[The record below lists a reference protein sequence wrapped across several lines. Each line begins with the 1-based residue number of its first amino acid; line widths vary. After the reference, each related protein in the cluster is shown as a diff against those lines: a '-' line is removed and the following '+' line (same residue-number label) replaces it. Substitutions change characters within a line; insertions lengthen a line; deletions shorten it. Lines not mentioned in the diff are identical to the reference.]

1 MRRTFS
7 TLIVTAIAMSPI
19 AAIAA
24 PHDRPVPAA
33 IAGPIVPVQ
42 GWWEQEHRED
52 SFRDRYWHLPP
63 EQRARYDRLE
73 FQIRRSQER
82 LRHEAREG
90 DRREYYG
97 VVAQI
102 EQMRR
107 EQYRIL
113 RSLGVR
119 LAGPA
124 SA

>member
-1 MRRTFS
+1 MIRALKPLLMAAV
-7 TLIVTAIAMSPI
+7 TLVPL

-24 PHDRPVPAA
+24 PAPPPIPAVRA
-33 IAGPIVPVQ
+33 ADHVIQVQ

-52 SFRDRYWHLPP
+52 SFRDRYWRLPP

-73 FQIRRSQER
+73 FQIRRAQER

-90 DRREYYG
+90 DRREYYQ

-113 RSLGVR
+113 RFWE
-119 LAGPA
+119 
-124 SA
+124 

>member
-1 MRRTFS
+1 MPRLFKPLLT
-7 TLIVTAIAMSPI
+7 
-19 AAIAA
+19 AAIVLFPLIAVAA
-24 PHDRPVPAA
+24 PSYAPTPGAA
-33 IAGPIVPVQ
+33 QGRVVPVQ
-42 GWWEQEHRED
+42 GWWEQERRED

-63 EQRARYDRLE
+63 QQRAQYDRLE

-90 DRREYYG
+90 DRREYYR

-113 RSLGVR
+113 RFWE
-119 LAGPA
+119 
-124 SA
+124 

>member
-1 MRRTFS
+1 MPRIFKPLLT
-7 TLIVTAIAMSPI
+7 
-19 AAIAA
+19 AAIALFPLIAVAA
-24 PHDRPVPAA
+24 PPHALMPSVTP
-33 IAGPIVPVQ
+33 GHIVPVQ

-63 EQRARYDRLE
+63 EQRMRYDRLE
-73 FQIRRSQER
+73 FQIRQAQER

-90 DRREYYG
+90 DRREYYR

-113 RSLGVR
+113 RFWE
-119 LAGPA
+119 
-124 SA
+124 